1 MLGRT
6 NWIWEEAGG
15 RELGLEIHRKTSG
28 KSEGPVVTGSVNGKG

>member
-15 RELGLEIHRKTSG
+15 RELGLETHRKTSG
-28 KSEGPVVTGSVNGKG
+28 KSEGPLVTGSVNGKG